1 MNELNIEGDLKYVSC
16 GIATDGGSLALE
28 LSDNAGKEIQLRLDR
43 EMGTQTYDRI
53 YYFGDILSSEQEIRL
68 LDKLKR
74 LLNMDLKDAFERDIV
89 SDFIK
94 VIESR

>member
-1 MNELNIEGDLKYVSC
+1 MLDIEGDLKYISSA
-16 GIATDGGSLALE
+16 IATDGGSLALI
-28 LSDNAGKEIQLRLDR
+28 LSDDSGKEIQLRLDR

-53 YYFGDILSSEQEIRL
+53 YYFGDMLSSKQEIGL

-74 LLNMDLKDAFERDIV
+74 LLTMDFKDAFERDIV

-94 VIESR
+94 AIESR